1 MIFGGNFMQYLL
13 MSLAA
18 LAVIVLDQVSKFLVL
33 KYIPLNGH
41 VDMIPGF
48 LGLTYVRNPGAA
60 FSSFEGAQW
69 LFALIFL
76 LFAVFIF
83 WEFPKKKMPFTD
95 FERWLIVLIFAGGVG
110 NTIDRF
116 RFGYVVDMIQTEF
129 MNFPIFNV
137 ADCFIT
143 CGCIL
148 LVIHLIFF
156 NRQFWKEDKKK

>member
-1 MIFGGNFMQYLL
+1 MQYLFMAL
-13 MSLAA
+13 FGAA
-18 LAVIVLDQVSKFLVL
+18 AVILDQITKMLVL
-33 KYIPLNGH
+33 KFIPLGGH
-41 VDMIPGF
+41 MDLIPGF

-76 LFAVFIF
+76 AFAAFII
-83 WEFPKKKMPFTD
+83 WEFPKKRMGFTT
-95 FERWLIVLIFAGGVG
+95 FERWVIVAIFAGGVG

-129 MNFPIFNV
+129 INFPIFNV

-143 CGCIL
+143 CGCVL
-148 LVIHLIFF
+148 LVCHLLFF
-156 NRQFWKEDKKK
+156 NKEFWKDNKK

>member
-1 MIFGGNFMQYLL
+1 MQYIL

-18 LAVIVLDQVSKFLVL
+18 LVVIVLDQVSKFLVL
-33 KYIPLNGH
+33 KFIPLHGH
-41 VDMIPGF
+41 VDMLPGF
-48 LGLTYVRNPGAA
+48 LGLTYVQNPGAA

-69 LFALIFL
+69 LFALIFVA
-76 LFAVFIF
+76 FAIFIL

-95 FERWLIVLIFAGGVG
+95 FERWLVVLIFAGGVG

-148 LVIHLIFF
+148 LVAHLILF
-156 NRQFWKEDKKK
+156 NREFWKEDKKK